1 MKIKDLK
8 SPYRELASKYAY
20 DNGWSDEDIRIGLEL
35 SDAFDWEDTF
45 EGYDFWYDVDSF
57 IYRDIPQTSETPEQD
72 NTLTNVLS
80 EIKTLM
86 DINLWIDNPD
96 YPSIEGKDLLLAAI
110 GEFLK
115 SNYELKSKL

>member
-45 EGYDFWYDVDSF
+45 KGYDFWDDVDSF
-57 IYRDIPQTSETPEQD
+57 IYRDTPQSSETPEQD
-72 NTLTNVLS
+72 NNTLTNVLN
-80 EIKTLM
+80 EIKILM
-86 DINLWIDNPD
+86 DKKLWIENPD
-96 YPSIEGKDLLLAAI
+96 YPSIDGKEELLTTI
-110 GEFLK
+110 GELLK
-115 SNYELKSKL
+115 KHI